1 MVTSSNT
8 HLALLALLL
17 GTQQGECHR
26 YRTHGGHHHHH
37 GRRLFQLPTVVSND
51 IVDTGA
57 FRPFRHVH
65 PRGRPHV
72 SSAGPL
78 MDVFQ
83 DVMGEI
89 KKVACELSDPTTEA
103 RSPPYEVLETNDAAT
118 LIVDLPGCKKGD
130 VDAQISEDSGTKTLT
145 ITAVRKK
152 PRQPDGNARSPS
164 SPPGTSGSTDG
175 SGAAPPTGAADAAAP
190 HEAAED
196 TPQSSLSSFT
206 EENFKLTFQVG
217 DDIDV
222 SVIRGGLEDG
232 VLTLVL
238 PKLAPEPPAEP
249 IDIPIDFTSA
259 TANDSGA
266 GESGRK
272 RQAAASVGHEEAAI
286 DDAGGDADTDTH
298 ISLA

>member
-1 MVTSSNT
+1 MVTSTNT

-37 GRRLFQLPTVVSND
+37 GRRQFQLPMVVSSE

-57 FRPFRHVH
+57 FRPFRHVQ
-65 PRGRPHV
+65 PRGRSHV

-89 KKVACELSDPTTEA
+89 KKVACELSDTTTEA
-103 RSPPYEVLETNDAAT
+103 RSPPYEVLETPDAAT
-118 LIVDLPGCKKGD
+118 LIVDLPGCKKED
-130 VDAQISEDSGTKTLT
+130 VDAQVSEDSGTKTLT

-152 PRQPDGNARSPS
+152 PRHADGNARSPS
-164 SPPGTSGSTDG
+164 SPPDTSGTADG
-175 SGAAPPTGAADAAAP
+175 SSAASTTGAADAAAP
-190 HEAAED
+190 HEAAKD
-196 TPQSSLSSFT
+196 TPESPLSSFS
-206 EENFKLTFQVG
+206 EESFKLSFRVG

-249 IDIPIDFTSA
+249 IDIPIDFTSS
-259 TANDSGA
+259 TGSNTGT
-266 GESGRK
+266 GEGGRE
-272 RQAAASVGHEEAAI
+272 RQAAASIGREEESI
-286 DDAGGDADTDTH
+286 GDAGGHADTH

>member
-1 MVTSSNT
+1 MVTSTNT

-37 GRRLFQLPTVVSND
+37 GRRQFQLPTVVSSE

-57 FRPFRHVH
+57 FRPFRHVQ

-89 KKVACELSDPTTEA
+89 KKVACEFSDTTTDA
-103 RSPPYEVLETNDAAT
+103 RSPPYEVLETPDAAT
-118 LIVDLPGCKKGD
+118 LIVDLPGCKKED
-130 VDAQISEDSGTKTLT
+130 VDAQVSEDSGTKTLT

-152 PRQPDGNARSPS
+152 PRHADGNARSPS
-164 SPPGTSGSTDG
+164 SPPDTSGSTDG
-175 SGAAPPTGAADAAAP
+175 NSAASTTGVADAAAP
-190 HEAAED
+190 HEAGKDKPE
-196 TPQSSLSSFT
+196 SSLSSFS
-206 EENFKLTFQVG
+206 EESFKLSFQIG

-238 PKLAPEPPAEP
+238 PKLTPEPPAEP
-249 IDIPIDFTSA
+249 IDIPIDFTSS
-259 TANDSGA
+259 TRSNTGTGEA
-266 GESGRK
+266 GRE
-272 RQAAASVGHEEAAI
+272 RQAAASIGRNEESI
-286 DDAGGDADTDTH
+286 GDAGGDADTH